1 MSVQLSPSDQLQ
13 FTRPFT
19 REVCCML
26 TAVNQNA
33 QPVAFRVK
41 TTAPKLYIV
50 RPNSGRIE
58 PGGSID
64 VQVLLQPMY
73 QDPPLSEQC
82 KDRFLVESVI
92 IPPNMEFRTAW
103 HWWNFVVDN
112 DKKAFQVYDQRI
124 KVVHLPPE
132 SPIPQ
137 VADSS
142 QANLMV
148 DDDASFGLE
157 SLFLGTP
164 SPRPPSP
171 SLSLPAPEMD
181 HPLLLQ
187 DLDTE
192 SGMPEVI
199 QHVPSPARSISL
211 PLPSPSQTQED
222 RSSSVPIMP
231 SSGPSPIM
239 LSTSSSNPLPAPRR
253 EGERERLPSPLR
265 LPPPRS
271 SWVREEHVP
280 NKERPIKIPGEK
292 GEEGLARMRAPRGRG
307 FGFMRQRLERKP
319 VPAPV
324 TVAPSLLPQP
334 PPQLER
340 TNEPLQSHRPDDP
353 NSEIT
358 VTQYEVAEP
367 LGDQPLRQPD
377 LEEID
382 VAIPPSSSTL
392 GSASTSDILATIVPS
407 PVFPESLHSLR
418 KMPSFP
424 SPPGFTTE
432 SSAPDDDVLMPSPTS
447 SPCFLSC
454 PRFQAEWNPP
464 MLAPPAPASP
474 PIFSVPS
481 PPPQCEREKERPQS
495 PNKGS
500 LITEAIATHS
510 ETSLPPKGEPLH
522 PHEVADIDL
531 LMSSGPPTPD
541 FILIPT
547 PLVPVV
553 PSLKLPTP
561 STPPQLRPF
570 DLEPESSGTGRSP
583 LDDLVC
589 VPPVSISPPS
599 QLQTPE
605 RSPSVPAPHV
615 SVPPI
620 ITPTRA
626 STPSPPPR
634 RERERDRPLPS
645 LPPLRIQ
652 ERVVNK
658 EGPNRAHAERRIG
671 PSVGLRGRGEARGLG
686 LGIGPGRGR
695 ERERG
700 GRPIYVPRGKPG
712 VGAQGVSTA
721 DLASRPRPGPS
732 RPPYHERERGRQLPT
747 LRRAPSPRLWGSSE
761 PVPIPADVASPP
773 TVPSTPS
780 PTPSPPPRSERSHSL
795 NQTHATNGGMHLE
808 QTIKPNVSDLNTVTP
823 HNLPA
828 STLTLTHNLPSP
840 AFVVSSPLSPGPL
853 PQPQLE
859 RERSQ
864 SSGQEPTATLVAYQ
878 ATKDQNHPNGAETTK
893 KVEASSPAPSVIGRA
908 TPLSVVISIL
918 VQHGCRDL
926 TDTLDPSAQSEYP
939 IAGGGFGDVYKGGLL
954 GGTSIAI
961 KCMRITADP
970 YSDEDQKHLKSAARE
985 IHAWSKLEHRYVSK
999 FLGLALFRGNIAMV
1013 SPWAERGSLPT
1024 YLAKRPSLNRPLL
1037 CTQIADGLAFL
1048 HRSGVVH
1055 GDLKGANVLMSDADE
1070 PLLADFG
1077 NSIFHDSALQFTRGT
1092 TIYGLTPRWAAPEL
1106 FEECPNSVETDVY
1119 ALGMEI
1125 MTGKVPHAEL
1135 KDMPLMKAI
1144 SDKRLPK
1151 RPEEHIPSTTA
1162 HGNILWWMLLQ
1173 CWATDPKSRPTA
1185 AQVQQV
1191 MAIITPEGLVPR
1203 NESAN

>member
-26 TAVNQNA
+26 TAVNHNA

-64 VQVLLQPMY
+64 VQVLLQPMH

-82 KDRFLVESVI
+82 KDKFLVESVI
-92 IPPNMEFRTAW
+92 ISPNMEFRTAW

-148 DDDASFGLE
+148 DDGASFGLE

-171 SLSLPAPEMD
+171 TLSPPAPEMD
-181 HPLLLQ
+181 HSFLLQ
-187 DLDTE
+187 GLDTE
-192 SGMPEVI
+192 SGMSDVI
-199 QHVPSPARSISL
+199 QHVPSPTRSISL
-211 PLPSPSQTQED
+211 PLPSPSQTQEE

-231 SSGPSPIM
+231 APGPSPIM
-239 LSTSSSNPLPAPRR
+239 PSTSSSNPLPAPRR
-253 EGERERLPSPLR
+253 ERERERLPSPLR

-271 SWVREEHVP
+271 PWVREERVP
-280 NKERPIKIPGEK
+280 NKEHPIKILREK
-292 GEEGLARMRAPRGRG
+292 GEEGLARTRVPRGRG

-319 VPAPV
+319 VPPPV
-324 TVAPSLLPQP
+324 TIAPSLSPAP
-334 PPQLER
+334 PPQQER
-340 TNEPLQSHRPDDP
+340 MEELPQSPGPEDP
-353 NSEIT
+353 HGET
-358 VTQYEVAEP
+358 TTTQHEVAEP
-367 LGDQPLRQPD
+367 LGERPLRQPD

-382 VAIPPSSSTL
+382 AAIPPSSATP
-392 GSASTSDILATIVPS
+392 GSASTPDALATVVPS
-407 PVFPESLHSLR
+407 PVSPASFHPLR
-418 KMPSFP
+418 KMSSFP
-424 SPPGFTTE
+424 SPPSFTME
-432 SSAPDDDVLMPSPTS
+432 NSVPDDGDDVLGSSPTS

-454 PRFQAEWNPP
+454 PRLQAEWNPP
-464 MLAPPAPASP
+464 VLAPPAPASP
-474 PIFSVPS
+474 PISSVPS
-481 PPPQCEREKERPQS
+481 PPPQFERERERPQS
-495 PNKGS
+495 PNEES
-500 LITEAIATHS
+500 LITGAIATHG
-510 ETSLPPKGEPLH
+510 ETSLPPKAEPLH

-531 LMSSGPPTPD
+531 FMSSGPPTPD
-541 FILIPT
+541 FILIPA
-547 PLVPVV
+547 PLVPIV
-553 PSLKLPTP
+553 PSLTLPTP

-570 DLEPESSGTGRSP
+570 DLEHLEPDISGTERSL

-589 VPPVSISPPS
+589 VPPVSTSPPS

-615 SVPPI
+615 SVPPV

-634 RERERDRPLPS
+634 RGRERDRPLPS
-645 LPPLRIQ
+645 LPPPRIQ
-652 ERVVNK
+652 ERAVNK
-658 EGPNRAHAERRIG
+658 EGPNRAHAERRVG

-700 GRPIYVPRGKPG
+700 GRPMYVPRGRPG

-721 DLASRPRPGPS
+721 DLAPRPGPGPA
-732 RPPYHERERGRQLPT
+732 RLHHERERGRQLPT
-747 LRRAPSPRLWGSSE
+747 LRRSPSPRLRGLSE

-795 NQTHATNGGMHLE
+795 NQMHATNGGIHLE
-808 QTIKPNVSDLNTVTP
+808 QTIKPNVSDLNTITP

-828 STLTLTHNLPSP
+828 STLTLTHNSLSP
-840 AFVVSSPLSPGPL
+840 AFVVSSPPSHEPLSH
-853 PQPQLE
+853 PQLE
-859 RERSQ
+859 GERSQ
-864 SSGQEPTATLVAYQ
+864 SSGQVRQEPTVTLVAYQ

-893 KVEASSPAPSVIGRA
+893 KLEANSQAPSVIGRA

-926 TDTLDPSAQSEYP
+926 TDTLDPSAQSQYP

-985 IHAWSKLEHRYVSK
+985 IHAWSKLEHCYVSK
-999 FLGLALFRGNIAMV
+999 FLGLALFRGNIAMI

-1037 CTQIADGLAFL
+1037 CTQIAEGLAFL
-1048 HRSGVVH
+1048 HRSGVV
-1055 GDLKGANVLMSDADE
+1055 SR
-1070 PLLADFG
+1070 
-1077 NSIFHDSALQFTRGT
+1077 I
-1092 TIYGLTPRWAAPEL
+1092 
-1106 FEECPNSVETDVY
+1106 
-1119 ALGMEI
+1119 
-1125 MTGKVPHAEL
+1125 
-1135 KDMPLMKAI
+1135 MKAVQVR
-1144 SDKRLPK
+1144 SA
-1151 RPEEHIPSTTA
+1151 S
-1162 HGNILWWMLLQ
+1162 N
-1173 CWATDPKSRPTA
+1173 PTLNRYT
-1185 AQVQQV
+1185 V
-1191 MAIITPEGLVPR
+1191 I
-1203 NESAN
+1203 